1 MPVGGIRGTFLLGQA
16 FRRASAPHPRRGEG
30 ERRKAVAKGRRI
42 GIGLVAILG
51 ASPVAMAADGEVELK
66 AMLRGFEEVPAV
78 STTASG
84 TFRGEIDGEELS
96 IRYTLSY
103 SGLEGTVT
111 QAHIHLG
118 QRRVSGGVVV
128 FLCQTTLAPDPTG
141 LAPTCPQSGTVG
153 GTLTRAN
160 VTNRADAQGIESTPT
175 QGSTAGEFAE
185 LVSAIRAGV
194 TYANVHSI
202 NAGGVTNSKFSAGE
216 IRGQIRTRADER

>member
-1 MPVGGIRGTFLLGQA
+1 MSGR
-16 FRRASAPHPRRGEG
+16 G

-42 GIGLVAILG
+42 GIGLLAILG
-51 ASPVAMAADGEVELK
+51 ASPVAMAADGEVELR
-66 AMLRGFEEVPAV
+66 ATLRGFEEVPAV

-84 TFRGEIDGEELS
+84 TFRGDIDRDELS
-96 IRYTLSY
+96 IGYTLSY

-118 QRRVSGGVVV
+118 QRRVNGGIVV

-141 LAPTCPQSGTVG
+141 LAPTCPQSGTVS

-160 VTNRADAQGIESTPT
+160 VTTRADAQGIESTAT

-185 LVSAIRAGV
+185 LVTAVRAGV
-194 TYANVHSI
+194 TYANVHST
-202 NAGGVTNSKFSAGE
+202 NAGGVVNTKFNAGE